1 MNVTA
6 GERIA
11 ASIVSFLALA
21 IAVAYVMDRIGLT
34 IAPFVVL
41 AVAVTVAVATFN
53 ALRPIGPDERGEE
66 FAFAAIVAAVVA
78 YLQWLARPALLPIGG
93 GPDLTHHLML
103 VDYIERHWRL
113 VHDPALGAVMGEMA
127 DYTPGL
133 HLLAALAGA
142 WTRTDGLHTIYPIVV
157 LTVALKAGFI
167 FGIAMRVLPRGVPR
181 LPFAIA
187 AVVML
192 FAPREYF
199 LRSFSEHSF
208 LAQVVAEL
216 FAVAMWWA
224 LVVWDEE
231 PSIAATV
238 MFAIAG
244 VGAFFTWPVWIGPPL
259 LVLVVMVAS
268 RAGLPVR
275 DRFAAIVMGGGPI
288 AIVAAVHAVGR
299 MRALGIAGTTGFVV
313 WPSVEMFGGW
323 FLVLGS
329 AGVVVAA
336 TDRRTRSIVWL
347 VAAVALQAAAL
358 FVVATRSGADRPYLA
373 LKMAYLAIYPLAVA
387 ASLTLAAVWGWMGGT
402 GRMGWMGRIGRM
414 GGVAR
419 NGERSFPSSPS
430 SPSRPSSLLP
440 WAIVAVVAVLVVRP
454 LIKEAR
460 PKAVVSQPMFLA
472 GRWARTNVPPACVD
486 YLVRDDDSAYWLHLA
501 VLGNARQ
508 TARTRDEATF
518 DPKQALIRWIQPE
531 GLPFAI
537 TDDFD
542 ALPKDIRTSV
552 DVVQRFGPAGVIKR
566 RGSSTCTEHNR
577 KAR

>member
-1 MNVTA
+1 VNVTA

-11 ASIVSFLALA
+11 ASIVSFLAA
-21 IAVAYVMDRIGLT
+21 AMAAAYAMDRIGLT

-41 AVAVTVAVATFN
+41 AVAVTAAAATFN
-53 ALRPIGPDERGEE
+53 ALHPIGPSERGEE
-66 FAFAAIVAAVVA
+66 FAFATIVAALVA

-142 WTRTDGLHTIYPIVV
+142 WTRTGGLHTIYSIVA
-157 LTVALKAGFI
+157 LSVALKAGFI
-167 FGIAMRVLPRGVPR
+167 FAIAMRVLPDDLSYARGAPPPLAR
-181 LPFAIA
+181 MPFAVA
-187 AVVML
+187 AVLML

-199 LRSFSEHSF
+199 LRSFTEHSF

-224 LVVWDEE
+224 LVVWDER

-244 VGAFFTWPVWIGPPL
+244 VGAFLTWPVWIGPL
-259 LVLVVMVAS
+259 LLALGAMV
-268 RAGLPVR
+268 GLRTDMSAR
-275 DRFAAIVMGGGPI
+275 DRLTAMIAGGGPI
-288 AIVAAVHAVGR
+288 ALVASVHAIGR
-299 MRALGIAGTTGFVV
+299 LRAVGIAGTTGYVV
-313 WPSVEMFGGW
+313 WPSVEVFGGW
-323 FLVLGS
+323 FLVLAS

-347 VAAVALQAAAL
+347 VAAIALQAAAL

-373 LKMAYLAIYPLAVA
+373 LKMAYLVIYPLAVA
-387 ASLTLAAVWGWMGGT
+387 GALTLAT
-402 GRMGWMGRIGRM
+402 
-414 GGVAR
+414 VAR
-419 NGERSFPSSPS
+419 ALRTRLAS
-430 SPSRPSSLLP
+430 
-440 WAIVAVVAVLVVRP
+440 AVVVALAVVVAHGTINEP
-454 LIKEAR
+454 R
-460 PKAVVSQPMFLA
+460 PKRVVSEPMSLA
-472 GRWARTNVPPACVD
+472 GQWARANLPPACVD

-508 TARTRDEATF
+508 TDRTRDPATF
-518 DPKQALIRWIQPE
+518 DPKQALIRWIQPA

-566 RGSSTCTEHNR
+566 RGSSTCMEDHR
-577 KAR
+577 RAR